1 MKKTAISGWI
11 PFSDGIITA
20 RILSDLQERGFHVSH
35 ITIDIK
41 EYNDFLL
48 KADYPQ
54 YENYFSVYQVK
65 NTFIEK
71 SIEHFLAAKLLEL
84 SGDDIYIDVANS
96 YSPVPDIYNKLYGCE
111 TYRQDIIFPDGIN
124 GNVIGGDAANMPLG
138 NGFATKMGLHCS
150 FEHFEGDADIR
161 FIREASRVLKDS
173 GRLCIVPL
181 YLFTEYAIQTDTS
194 ALSEDVEFDMDAAVY
209 HAEGWG
215 ERHGRFYDVPR
226 LISRI
231 KDNLSDLDLT
241 IYVVTNAHEV
251 DPSCYVKFAALFLK
265 K

>member
-1 MKKTAISGWI
+1 MKKPPISGWI
-11 PFSDGIITA
+11 PFNDGIIIA
-20 RILSDLQERGFHVSH
+20 RISSDLEKRGFHLSY

-41 EYNDFLL
+41 EYNDFML

-54 YENYFSVYQVK
+54 YKDYFSVYQSK

-71 SIEHFLAAKLLEL
+71 SLEHFLAAKLLEL
-84 SGDDIYIDVANS
+84 LEDDIYIDVANS
-96 YSPVPDIYNKLYGCE
+96 YSPVPDIYNKLYRCE
-111 TYRQDIIFPDGIN
+111 TYRQDIIFPEGIN
-124 GNVIGGDAANMPLG
+124 GNVIGGDAANMPLE

-150 FEHFEGDADIR
+150 FEHFEGDSDIR

-173 GRLCIVPL
+173 GRLCILPL
-181 YLFTEYAIQTDTS
+181 YLFTEYAIQTDIS
-194 ALSEDVEFDMDAAVY
+194 ALPEDIEFDMDAAVY

-215 ERHGRFYDVPR
+215 ERHGRFYDVFH

-231 KDNLSDLDLT
+231 RDNLSDLDLT
-241 IYVVTNAHEV
+241 IYVITNTHDV
-251 DPSCYVKFAALFLK
+251 DSSCYVKFAALFLK